1 MRRTTQISNGTKW
14 QNHYLQWNENN
25 IMAQVMVYNTVEG
38 ECSGLVLSAGP
49 QYHTSI
55 SFHDPDAEVGDLIDL

>member
-1 MRRTTQISNGTKW
+1 
-14 QNHYLQWNENN
+14 
-25 IMAQVMVYNTVEG
+25 MAQVMVYNTVEG